1 MAQAAT
7 ALEIGTSFRARLHR
21 LHIESRRSH
30 ASPQVG
36 LRRSRQRG
44 TSIEFADYRR
54 YSPGDDIRQIDWNVY
69 ARSDRLFVK
78 LREAEE
84 ALGIYV
90 LVDCSGS
97 MDRGTNNKLQYAREL
112 AAALA
117 YVALSDG
124 EAATVAGFAD
134 HLREGVSGVG
144 PGQIDRV
151 LEFLGGLEGRGETS
165 FEVSTREFGARR
177 APTGVLFLISD
188 LMSRDGLRGLGA
200 LGEMGHE
207 VVVLHVLDRQ
217 EDISPAVG
225 EDVELVDCETGRKLV
240 VPGDVRPEGLY
251 EQNLHAWLEDIR
263 GACARGRMQYV
274 AIETEWPVEE
284 VVLRRLRAAKVLA

>member
-1 MAQAAT
+1 MAQAPN
-7 ALEIGTSFRARLHR
+7 ALELRTSFRARLHG
-21 LHIESRRSH
+21 LHIVSRRSH
-30 ASPQVG
+30 ASPHVG

-44 TSIEFADYRR
+44 SSIEFADYRR

-69 ARSDRLFVK
+69 ARSDRLFIK

-84 ALGIYV
+84 ALGVYI

-97 MDRGTNNKLQYAREL
+97 MDRGADNKLQYAREL

-134 HLREGVSGVG
+134 HLGENITGAG
-144 PGQIDRV
+144 PGQISRV
-151 LEFLGGLEGRGETS
+151 LKFLGRLTGRGETS
-165 FEVSTREFGARR
+165 FDAAMREFGARR

-188 LMSRDGLRGLGA
+188 LMAQDGLRGLGA

-207 VVVLHVLDRQ
+207 VVVLHVLDRE

-225 EDVELVDCETGRKLV
+225 EDVELVDCETGRKLL
-240 VPGDVRPEGLY
+240 VPGDVRPEELY
-251 EQNLHAWLEDIR
+251 ERNFHAWLEEVR
-263 GACARGRMQYV
+263 GTCARSRMRYV
-274 AIETEWPVEE
+274 AVETEWPVEE
-284 VVLRRLRAAKVLA
+284 VVLRRLRASKVLA